1 MKDRRN
7 DEWSSPDGDGII
19 TCTMDVGA
27 VSTLRGRRRRKGTTL
42 RITDVALWPPS
53 WRELL
58 KEWLKQGGPRRKWEG
73 LLKCAGGRRV
83 NEALQLLDS
92 MLMAGLIEIEERRSQ
107 NRWQPLW
114 VVFLEEETIRE
125 SVGLPNREKLWR
137 LAEEQLKVA
146 LQNSILED
154 LEASLPGMPPDRA
167 IRRHTILV
175 ALDHWISEERNGT
188 RRDFAFFAMGDTKGV
203 SSAEWNWLE
212 GSLMLED
219 IGIFRHTPAIWLR
232 APLSLVSCKGT
243 LDLRG
248 VPDCIA
254 LTPETI
260 NDVSRIE
267 GAVGQWLLLENR
279 TVFERIARK
288 NSADG
293 VIWTP
298 GFAPR
303 WWKDGVAR
311 ILDLCPAPA
320 LVACDPDPA
329 GIEIALDVGQLFTE
343 RSLLWKPWYMDVAT
357 LSALKLKK
365 SLSEDDRDRLK
376 RLLSR
381 PLPESLKDLS
391 LWMIENGEKGEQ
403 EGILL

>member
-1 MKDRRN
+1 MKPERN
-7 DEWSSPDGDGII
+7 ENWSSPDSDGII
-19 TCTMDVGA
+19 TCRLDVGA
-27 VSTLRGRRRRKGTTL
+27 VSTLRGRRRRKGAAL
-42 RITDVALWPPS
+42 RLKDITLWPTS

-83 NEALQLLDS
+83 NEASQLLES
-92 MLMAGLIEIEERRSQ
+92 MLKAGLIEIEERRSQ
-107 NRWQPLW
+107 SRWQPLW
-114 VVFLEEETIRE
+114 VEFLEEETIRE
-125 SVGLPNREKLWR
+125 SVGLPNREKIRR
-137 LAEEQLKVA
+137 LAEEQLKVPF
-146 LQNSILED
+146 QNSILEE

-188 RRDFAFFAMGDTKGV
+188 RRDFAFLALGDTKGV

-212 GSLMLED
+212 SSLMLED

-232 APLSLVSCKGT
+232 APLSLISTKGT
-243 LDLRG
+243 LNLRG
-248 VPDCIA
+248 VRDCIG

-260 NDVSRIE
+260 KDVNGIE
-267 GAVGQWLLLENR
+267 GGVEEWLLLENR
-279 TVFERIARK
+279 TVFERTARQ
-288 NSADG
+288 SSTDG

-298 GFAPR
+298 GFAPG

-343 RSLLWKPWYMDVAT
+343 RSLSWKPWCMDVAT
-357 LSALKLKK
+357 LSALKRKK

-381 PLPESLKDLS
+381 PLPESLKALS